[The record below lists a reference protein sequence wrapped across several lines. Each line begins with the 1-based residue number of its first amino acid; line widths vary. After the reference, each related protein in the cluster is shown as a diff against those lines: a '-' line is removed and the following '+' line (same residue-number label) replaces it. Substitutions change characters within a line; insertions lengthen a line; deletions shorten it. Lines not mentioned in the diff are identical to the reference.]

1 MSEEQWIPISGHKRS
16 DFQRFDTP
24 VEVIGF
30 DKDGNAWQGAA
41 FFRRVPYSHFE
52 WVAVK
57 KKWLRHPV
65 VHPTHFRTWRTPHK
79 STEEIVYRYFRITK
93 DNASKQN
100 SWPNWL
106 LEAWNRPTDELYFVG
121 RLRNRG
127 LPAYGKLHI
136 STKDGDIPVEWD
148 HYIAIKPCGEIFT
161 TDKIPF
167 NSKGEA

>member
-1 MSEEQWIPISGHKRS
+1 MTETTEEKDLIAAIERCIEGDLGPAYDLSNGLHMSPGE
-16 DFQRFDTP
+16 
-24 VEVIGF
+24 
-30 DKDGNAWQGAA
+30 AAA
-41 FFRRVPYSHFE
+41 F
-52 WVAVK
+52 
-57 KKWLRHPV
+57 
-65 VHPTHFRTWRTPHK
+65 HK

-121 RLRNRG
+121 SLRNRG
-127 LPAYGKLHI
+127 LPDYGKLHI